1 MSTGILI
8 IAHAPLASALRS
20 TVLHALA
27 DCAPL
32 LAALDV
38 DANAPPTD
46 SLSQAETA
54 LHSLHADEVLLVTD
68 VVGATPFNVAK
79 QLQVKSSAAHPALRC
94 KLITGANV
102 PMLLRAGTY
111 CSGQGLDA
119 LMERVK
125 QGGINGIVEF
135 SATTAP

>member
-8 IAHAPLASALRS
+8 IAHAPLASALRA

-38 DANAPPTD
+38 DANSSTAET
-46 SLSQAETA
+46 LAQAESA
-54 LHSLHADEVLLVTD
+54 LRALHADEVLLVTD
-68 VVGATPFNVAK
+68 VMGATPFNVAC
-79 QLQVKSSAAHPALRC
+79 QLQAQSNAASPALRC

-119 LMERVK
+119 LMQRVK
-125 QGGINGIVEF
+125 QGGINGIVDF
-135 SATTAP
+135 DSATAQ

>member
-8 IAHAPLASALRS
+8 IAHAPLASALKA

-38 DANAPPTD
+38 DANASTSD
-46 SLSQAETA
+46 TLAQAESA
-54 LHSLHADEVLLVTD
+54 LQALHADEVLLVTD
-68 VVGATPFNVAK
+68 VMGATPFNVAS
-79 QLQVKSSAAHPALRC
+79 QLQAQSNAARPALRC

-111 CSGQGLDA
+111 CSGHGLDA

-135 SATTAP
+135 SSASAP